1 MTRQNIWKYVQQQR
15 AKIIVAALGLMVL
28 GTVFSFNI
36 TAAHANA
43 LACSNTYTVR
53 SGDTLSGIAASYG
66 ESWSTLAANN
76 GISNPNYLWAG
87 QQLCVSGARAAT
99 TSYAPAQPSGSVA
112 SMIYQVFGAYAPGA
126 MHVAMC
132 ESGLNPYAM
141 NPQPVGYSHAQGVF
155 QVLYPATWNTTSQW
169 GNSPYNAWANINAAH
184 EIFVRD
190 GYSWREWVCQP

>member
-1 MTRQNIWKYVQQQR
+1 MMTM
-15 AKIIVAALGLMVL
+15 LGLLVL
-28 GTVFSFNI
+28 GAAFGFNT

-43 LACSNTYTVR
+43 LACSSTYTVR

-66 ESWSTLAANN
+66 ESSSTLVANN
-76 GISNPNYLWAG
+76 GISNPNYLWIG
-87 QQLCVSGARAAT
+87 EQLCVNGGVSVAP
-99 TSYAPAQPSGSVA
+99 YAQAQPSGSVA

-126 MHVAMC
+126 MQVATC
-132 ESGLNPYAM
+132 ESGLNPYAI
-141 NPQPVGYSHAQGVF
+141 NSEPVGYSHAQGVF
-155 QVLYPATWNTTSQW
+155 QILYPATWSGTSQA